1 MQDFIIVTGMIL
13 KQTPIGEY
21 DRRICLL
28 TKERGKIAAF
38 VKGSRKPGNRLS
50 SAANPFSFGAFKLYE
65 GKSSYNVADN
75 GVRCVQV
82 DGGGRPLG
90 EVRALPFAR
99 LSYDCQPVY
108 LDGAVS
114 WYVNAMGGRLLYSV
128 SP

>member
-50 SAANPFSFGAFKLYE
+50 SAANPF
-65 GKSSYNVADN
+65 
-75 GVRCVQV
+75 
-82 DGGGRPLG
+82 PL
-90 EVRALPFAR
+90 VR
-99 LSYDCQPVY
+99 LSCTRERAPTMWRTWRFRII
-108 LDGAVS
+108 LNPFEGII
-114 WYVNAMGGRLLYSV
+114 
-128 SP
+128 